1 MKKRVLFNRIINEGR
16 NLVLSKVS
24 FLQLGKSFK
33 VKQFYLVLVLITVS
47 VGSFLGFSTILT
59 GSLFQPERTI
69 PSSGQITT
77 VGVGVYWDENST
89 NRVSSLD
96 WGTLE
101 PYYNKNITVYI
112 RNEGNTAASL
122 AMNSTNWNPSSAIS
136 YMTLAWN
143 YSGQRIDADK
153 SIRVA
158 FTLSIS
164 GDIQGITSFSFDIV
178 VRGRS

>member
-1 MKKRVLFNRIINEGR
+1 MKKRVLLKRIINEWR
-16 NLVLSKVS
+16 NQVLSKVS

-33 VKQFYLVLVLITVS
+33 VKQFSLVLVLITVS
-47 VGSFLGFSTILT
+47 VGTFLGSTILV

-122 AMNSTNWNPSSAIS
+122 AMNSTNWHPSSAIS

-143 YSGQRIDADK
+143 YSDQRIEADK